1 VHQPEPRPVGHGLT
15 MAAQTAERDR
25 GVRALVPLGAFAD
38 WIAGASRVWLLN
50 GGLAVVAAMTYLLVI
65 RPLPALESP
74 LAPPWWLVAL
84 GFAAAEVL
92 VVHLQFR
99 RDTHS
104 FSISEIPLV
113 FGLFFLSP
121 DQLIL
126 ALLVGSGGALA
137 VHRSQPAVKLAF
149 NLGTL
154 AFTAGLAAMVFRA
167 ILGAADPLGPAG
179 WGATFA
185 ATISA
190 NILGLLLISLAIR
203 LATGTAPEFFKLLG
217 SGAIAAFFNTCLGLV
232 IVTVLWIRPE
242 AAWLPLVLA
251 ALMIVAY
258 RIYASVRQKHESLE
272 VLYES
277 TRRLQQ
283 SADVDAVIGTF
294 LAQAREMFRAER
306 AEIMLLPTDS
316 GPGLKSS
323 LGPAD
328 ELESIVLD
336 VADPTEGVWARVASE
351 GRGLSLPRPISNDR
365 LREHF
370 GRRGIRDAMVAPLFS
385 RDLVVGTMLV
395 GNRQSDVSSFGTE
408 DLRLFE
414 TFVNHASASL
424 ENAFLIANLRRQAEA
439 TEHRALHD
447 SLTELPN
454 RTLFRR
460 HLDAAIEAAGW
471 TPNAFAVL
479 LMDLDRFKEVN
490 DTLGHHNGDR
500 LLEAVAARL
509 TGSLRPGDVVARL
522 GGDEFGILLTGSIDR
537 DTAGERAQQILHSLA
552 KPFDVQELTLEV
564 GASIGIALFPEH
576 GIDPDTLIQRADVAM
591 YEAKGSLAGHEIYD
605 PEADSYSPARLALLG
620 DLRSAIEH
628 NRLTVEYQ
636 PQVDVADGRIVG
648 AEALVRW
655 RDPRRGLVPPDEFI
669 PIAEHTGLLRPLT
682 LQVLAAALA
691 ECSRWRAA
699 GYELSVAV
707 NLSARNLLDAALPA
721 DVARLLAES
730 RVPPSALELEITE
743 TTLVADLVRTH
754 GVLQRLNEIG
764 VGISIDDFGTGY
776 SSLSYIRR
784 MPVDELKIDK
794 SFVTGMAENENDAL
808 IVRSTI
814 ELGRNLGLRVVA
826 EGVETLEVW
835 AQLQALGCHVAQG
848 YHFGRPVSA
857 DVFLRRLI
865 SAAGLVA
872 PSGGSSPLAV
882 PPGSSHI
889 RVLRAA
895 NC

>member
-1 VHQPEPRPVGHGLT
+1 VPTLIPLR
-15 MAAQTAERDR
+15 AFR
-25 GVRALVPLGAFAD
+25 GWL
-38 WIAGASRVWLLN
+38 AGPSRVWLLN
-50 GGLAVVAAMTYLLVI
+50 GGLAVAAAATYLLLI
-65 RPLPALESP
+65 RPLPALDSP
-74 LAPPWWLVAL
+74 LMPPWWLVAL
-84 GFAAAEVL
+84 GFATAEVL

-113 FGLFFLSP
+113 FGLFFLPP

-126 ALLVGSGGALA
+126 ALLVGSAGAL
-137 VHRSQPAVKLAF
+137 VFHRNQPAIKLAF
-149 NLGTL
+149 NLATL
-154 AFTAGLAAMVFRA
+154 PLTASLAVMLFRA
-167 ILGAADPLGPAG
+167 VLGGADPLGPVG

-190 NILGLLLISLAIR
+190 NVLGLLLISLVIT

-217 SGAIAAFFNTCLGLV
+217 SGAVAAFFNTCLGLV
-232 IVTVLWIRPE
+232 TVTVLWLRPE

-258 RIYASVRQKHESLE
+258 RIYGSVRHKHESLE

-283 SADVDAVIGTF
+283 SEDVEAVIGTF
-294 LAQAREMFRAER
+294 LAQARDMFRAER
-306 AEIMLLPTDS
+306 AEIMLLPTDNE
-316 GPGLKSS
+316 PGLKAS
-323 LGPAD
+323 LGLA
-328 ELESIVLD
+328 EEFESITFD
-336 VADPTEGVWARVASE
+336 AADPTEGVWARVASE
-351 GRGLSLPRPISNDR
+351 SRGVSLPRPIANDR

-370 GRRGIRDAMVAPLFS
+370 GRQGIRDAMVAPLFS
-385 RDLVVGTMLV
+385 RDAVVGTMLV
-395 GNRQSDVSSFGTE
+395 GNRRSDVSSFGAE
-408 DLRLFE
+408 DLKLFE
-414 TFVNHASASL
+414 TFVSHASASL

-460 HLDAAIEAAGW
+460 HLELAIDAGGR
-471 TPNAFAVL
+471 TPGAFAVL

-537 DTAGERAQQILHSLA
+537 ESAGERAEQILDSLA

-576 GIDPDTLIQRADVAM
+576 GADPDTLIQRADVAM

-636 PQVDVADGRIVG
+636 PKVDVADGRIVG

-655 RDPRRGLVPPDEFI
+655 RDPRRGLVSPDDFI

-682 LQVLAAALA
+682 LQVLSAALA

-699 GYELSVAV
+699 GHDLSVAV

-721 DVARLLAES
+721 DVARLLADS
-730 RVPPSALELEITE
+730 GVPPSALELEITE

-794 SFVTGMAENENDAL
+794 SFVTGMADNENDAL

-835 AQLQALGCHVAQG
+835 AQLQVLGCHVAQG

-857 DVFLRRLI
+857 EAFLRQLT
-865 SAAGLVA
+865 ATPTLLA
-872 PSGGSSPLAV
+872 PSGGSSPLAG

-889 RVLRAA
+889 QVLRAA
-895 NC
+895 TG

>member
-1 VHQPEPRPVGHGLT
+1 MDARIAGRN
-15 MAAQTAERDR
+15 RD
-25 GVRALVPLGAFAD
+25 VRALLPPGVVARWFA
-38 WIAGASRVWLLN
+38 GPSRVWLLN
-50 GGLAVVAAMTYLLVI
+50 GGLAAAAAATFLLVV
-65 RPLPALESP
+65 RSLAP
-74 LAPPWWLVAL
+74 LAAPLTSPWWIVAL
-84 GFAAAEVL
+84 GFAMAEVL

-104 FSISEIPLV
+104 FSISEIAMV

-137 VHRSQPAVKLAF
+137 LHRRQPAIKLAF
-149 NLGTL
+149 NLGNL
-154 AFTAGLAAMVFRA
+154 ALTASLAVLLFRA
-167 ILGAADPLGPAG
+167 ILGGADPLGPIG
-179 WGATFA
+179 CEATFA
-185 ATISA
+185 ATLSA
-190 NILGLLLISLAIR
+190 NILGLMLISLAIR
-203 LATGTAPEFFKLLG
+203 LTAGTAPEFLKLLG

-232 IVTVLWIRPE
+232 IVTMLWIRPE
-242 AAWLPLVLA
+242 SAWLPLVLA

-258 RIYASVRQKHESLE
+258 RIYGSVRQKHESLE

-283 SADVDAVIGTF
+283 SADVEAVIGTF

-306 AEIMLLPTDS
+306 AEIMLLPTD
-316 GPGLKSS
+316 GEPGLNSS
-323 LGPAD
+323 IGPAD
-328 ELESIVLD
+328 QLET
-336 VADPTEGVWARVASE
+336 VALEVVDPTEGVWARVASE
-351 GRGLSLPRPISNDR
+351 GRGLSLPRPIGNDR

-385 RDLVVGTMLV
+385 RDAVVGTMLV
-395 GNRQSDVSSFGTE
+395 GNRQSDVSSFGAE

-424 ENAFLIANLRRQAEA
+424 ENAFLIANLRRHAEA

-447 SLTELPN
+447 ALTDLPN

-460 HLDAAIEAAGW
+460 HLDAAIGTAGKKS
-471 TPNAFAVL
+471 NAFAVL

-509 TGSLRPGDVVARL
+509 SGGLRLGDVVARL
-522 GGDEFGILLTGSIDR
+522 GGDEFGLLLTGAIDR
-537 DTAGERAQQILHSLA
+537 ASVSERTERILHGLA
-552 KPFDVQELTLEV
+552 EPFDVQELTLEV

-576 GIDPDTLIQRADVAM
+576 GTDPDTLIQRADVAL
-591 YEAKGSLAGHEIYD
+591 YQAKGSLAGYEIYA
-605 PEADSYSPARLALLG
+605 PETDSYSPARLGLLG
-620 DLRSAIEH
+620 ELRSAIEN

-636 PQVDVADGRIVG
+636 PKVDVADGRIVG

-655 RDPRRGLVPPDEFI
+655 HHPRRGPVPPDEFI

-682 LQVLAAALA
+682 LQVLGAALA

-699 GYELSVAV
+699 GFDIGVAV

-721 DVARLLAES
+721 DVARLLDHCG
-730 RVPPSALELEITE
+730 VPPSALELEITE
-743 TTLVADLVRTH
+743 TTLVADLVRTQ

-784 MPVDELKIDK
+784 MPVNELKIDK

-826 EGVETLEVW
+826 EGVETRAVW
-835 AQLQALGCHVAQG
+835 EQLQSLGCHIAQG
-848 YHFGRPVSA
+848 YYFGRSVSGEE
-857 DVFLRRLI
+857 FLRRLT
-865 SAAGLVA
+865 SGGSLVA
-872 PSGGSSPLAV
+872 PSGGPLPSAG
-882 PPGSSHI
+882 PTGTGHI

-895 NC
+895 NG